1 MPKPPSCERWLW
13 CQLLSWMAIFFICM
27 RILTKIVNIYN
38 FCFFNQFHL
47 LLMIQCMLDFIFT
60 FCSFWF
66 CWVFLYVNKFDGS
79 AGGGTG
85 TDFNTT
91 ANWDG
96 SGALLSTDDL
106 VITYTK
112 NNITTISLSAS
123 VTVKSLTVN
132 VTTATSNAD
141 KTCTIAI
148 GNYTLTTTG
157 NVSYTNAQTGI
168 SYIFTL
174 NTQ

>member
-1 MPKPPSCERWLW
+1 MKNIHTANFLFSFPTFHFNNNVMKKHLNSIDAKHKSKKIFTT
-13 CQLLSWMAIFFICM
+13 LLLFFI
-27 RILTKIVNIYN
+27 
-38 FCFFNQFHL
+38 
-47 LLMIQCMLDFIFT
+47 
-60 FCSFWF
+60 FWMMSLNANAATRN
-66 CWVFLYVNKFDGS
+66 WIGRGS